1 MTVEIETKQCYNC
14 SGDEKK
20 MIEAEI
26 FYNNDIKCDLN
37 RVSVQFSNIEDEQLH
52 TIIDDFSNLLIDK
65 GLQIQNNKM
74 ETLKEKLR
82 ANSTKI
88 FIDISTIEQLKS
100 NSFYFFKPTIMKT
113 IRTLSREIDS
123 LSKENKAIELKIN
136 KVKKQVDRFTAECL
150 LDFLEHT
157 GFTTSLYEKFAFSQK
172 FYFHKSEEELYS
184 LVQNY
189 IENYSADENASVVD
203 ESAETDNVENV
214 NCQNPEDKSQEM

>member
-1 MTVEIETKQCYNC
+1 MTVEIEIKQCYNLL
-14 SGDEKK
+14 GDKK
-20 MIEAEI
+20 MIESEI

-37 RVSVQFSNIEDEQLH
+37 RVSVQFSNIEDKQLH

-136 KVKKQVDRFTAECL
+136 KVKKQVDRFTAESL
-150 LDFLEHT
+150 LDFLEKT
-157 GFTTSLYEKFAFSQK
+157 GFTTSIYDKFAFSQK

-189 IENYSADENASVVD
+189 IENYSAVENASVVD

-214 NCQNPEDKSQEM
+214 NCQNTEDKSQEM

>member
-1 MTVEIETKQCYNC
+1 
-14 SGDEKK
+14 
-20 MIEAEI
+20 MIESEI

-136 KVKKQVDRFTAECL
+136 KVKKQVDRFTAESL
-150 LDFLEHT
+150 LDFLEKT
-157 GFTTSLYEKFAFSQK
+157 GFNSSAQDKFAYSQK
-172 FYFHKSEEELYS
+172 YYCYNSEEELKS
-184 LVQNY
+184 LVLDY
-189 IENYSADENASVVD
+189 INSYNEDESLAENTDNETSENYTISEDSTTEMGQSSTE
-203 ESAETDNVENV
+203 ES
-214 NCQNPEDKSQEM
+214 QNM